1 MRLSTPHDRPD
12 HGWSVAHHH
21 RRDTTS
27 MRVTHG
33 LPLAGK
39 TTLGIGGPAAVFADL
54 QDLADFPEFVALADA
69 FPGAPT
75 CLGAGSNALVADA
88 GCSSPVLRMNTR
100 GVRFVGEAADGRTLV
115 EVQAGHPLSDLVD
128 TSVGHGLI
136 GMEMLAGI
144 PGTVGAT
151 PVQNVGAYGQEI
163 SDMLVEVRAW
173 DWVSRRH
180 VTLDAA
186 TCGLGHR
193 TSVFKGSDRWTL
205 LTVVF
210 ALRKSALSAPVTY
223 RAVAERLDVSVGS
236 RVPSDEAV
244 QAVLAVRRGK
254 GMVLGCSDADRR
266 TVGSVFFSPEVTSAQ
281 ARWLQDEGASINRF
295 PDGTSRVSASW
306 LMRRAGF
313 ALGSQVAERVRV
325 SYLHHTLVADEG
337 ASSAGFTEAIG
348 IVVQRVLEHTGI
360 RLKPEVD
367 FLGDWP

>member
-1 MRLSTPHDRPD
+1 
-12 HGWSVAHHH
+12 
-21 RRDTTS
+21 

-33 LPLAGK
+33 LPLARK

-54 QDLADFPEFVALADA
+54 EDLADFPEFVALADA
-69 FPGAPT
+69 SPGAPI

-128 TSVGHGLI
+128 TAVGHGLV
-136 GMEMLAGI
+136 GVEMLAGI

-163 SDMLVEVRAW
+163 ADTLVGVTAW
-173 DWVSRRH
+173 DWEVRRR

-186 TCGLGHR
+186 ACGLGHR
-193 TSVFKGSDRWTL
+193 TSVFKGSGRWTL

-210 ALRKSALSAPVTY
+210 ALRKCALSAPLTY
-223 RAVAERLDVSVGS
+223 GAVAERLDVPVGS
-236 RVPSDEAV
+236 RVPTAEAV
-244 QAVLAVRRGK
+244 RAVLAVRRSK
-254 GMVLGCSDADRR
+254 GMVVGCSDADRR
-266 TVGSVFFSPEVTSAQ
+266 TVGSVFFSPEVTPAQ
-281 ARWLQDEGASINRF
+281 ARWLQDEGASLHRF
-295 PDGTSRVSASW
+295 PDGSTRVSASW

-313 ALGSQVAERVRV
+313 ALGSPVAEGVRV

-337 ASSAGFTEAIG
+337 ASAAGFTEAIG
-348 IVVQRVLEHTGI
+348 AVVDRVLDRTGI
-360 RLKPEVD
+360 RLRPEID
-367 FLGDWP
+367 FLGDWPPAPACSPA

>member
-1 MRLSTPHDRPD
+1 
-12 HGWSVAHHH
+12 
-21 RRDTTS
+21 

-33 LPLAGK
+33 LPLARK

-54 QDLADFPEFVALADA
+54 EDLADFPEFVALTDA

-100 GVRFVGEAADGRTLV
+100 GVRFVGETADGRTLV

-128 TSVGHGLI
+128 TTVDHGLI

-163 SDMLVEVRAW
+163 SDTLVEVTAW
-173 DWVSRRH
+173 DWGARRR
-180 VTLDAA
+180 VTLNAA
-186 TCGLGHR
+186 ACGLGHR
-193 TSVFKGSDRWTL
+193 TSVFKGSSRWTL
-205 LTVVF
+205 LRVVF

-223 RAVAERLDVSVGS
+223 RLVAERLDVPVGS
-236 RVPSDEAV
+236 RVTPTEVAE
-244 QAVLAVRRGK
+244 AVLAVRRGK
-254 GMVLGCSDADRR
+254 GMVLGCSGADSR
-266 TVGSVFFSPEVTSAQ
+266 TVGSVFFSPKLTPDQ
-281 ARWLQDEGASINRF
+281 AGQIEGEGASLNRF
-295 PDGTSRVSASW
+295 SDGSTRVSASW

-313 ALGSQVAERVRV
+313 ALGSPIAEGIRV

-337 ASSAGFTEAIG
+337 ATAAGFTEAIG
-348 IVVQRVLEHTGI
+348 VVVQRVLEQTGI
-360 RLKPEVD
+360 RLTPEID
-367 FLGDWP
+367 FLGDWPQGGDTPGDRGHRGPQQGLEPPFSH